1 MLNFPDRTGWG
12 ALNVIWTLVVIDVS
26 SKYINPFGYDEHP
39 DLTHHDRLITLLI
52 KADRHGLGRNHV
64 HRIAGGRR

>member
-1 MLNFPDRTGWG
+1 ME
-12 ALNVIWTLVVIDVS
+12 IDVS

-64 HRIAGGRR
+64 HRIAGGLGRNHVHRIAGARR

>member
-1 MLNFPDRTGWG
+1 M
-12 ALNVIWTLVVIDVS
+12 VIDVS